1 MIYRT
6 QRHLVRIAV
15 LLLAILLLLPGCIKR
30 SAPQVTYFTL
40 LSLKQMGD
48 TQTLAELPELKLG
61 VGPITIPDRLKRAQ
75 IATSRHGNQYEFNEF
90 NRWAGMLETDL
101 TAILGENLGQLLGT
115 EKVGFFP
122 WAYQFKPDYR
132 VMVDVLRLDGALEGE
147 VILSARWVVLDA
159 AGKDVLAR
167 GKSDYQQQAEG
178 KDFAGLIRAESQ
190 LVGILSKEIA
200 GKISVLGK

>member
-1 MIYRT
+1 MIMRK
-6 QRHLVRIAV
+6 QCHLVRIAI
-15 LLLAILLLLPGCIKR
+15 LLLVILLLLPGCIKR

-40 LSLKQMGD
+40 LTLKQMGD
-48 TQTLAELPELKLG
+48 TQTLAALPELKLG

-75 IATSRHGNQYEFNEF
+75 IATSRHGNEFEFNEF

-101 TAILGENLGQLLGT
+101 TEVLGENLNQLLGT

-132 VMVDVLRLDGALEGE
+132 IMVDVLRLEGALAGD
-147 VILSARWVVLDA
+147 VILSARWMVLDA

-167 GKSDYQQQAEG
+167 GKSEYQQQAEG
-178 KDFAGLIRAESQ
+178 KDFADLIRAESQ
-190 LVGILSKEIA
+190 LVGMLSKELA
-200 GKISVLGK
+200 GKISILAK

>member
-1 MIYRT
+1 MIKRK
-6 QRHLVRIAV
+6 QHHLVRIAI

-30 SAPQVTYFTL
+30 SSPQVTYFTL

-48 TQTLAELPELKLG
+48 TQTLAALPELKLG

-75 IATSRHGNQYEFNEF
+75 IATSQHDNQYEFNEF

-122 WAYQFKPDYR
+122 WAYQFKPGYR
-132 VMVDVLRLDGALEGE
+132 VMVDVLRLDGALGSD
-147 VILSARWVVLDA
+147 VILSARWVVLDG